1 MARLSQNPA
10 DLAPFIVTPAD
21 VLQARRVQT
30 VNMNTDR
37 PSTEEREVGNESL
50 VGRTFDPPNI
60 TLSVEANLVNAR
72 LLATFA
78 NLDPDSTF
86 TDETVQDLLG
96 NADVDLMMVQR
107 NQARDNW
114 LQSVYVRQ
122 ASVGSYNI
130 SASTDASATE
140 TFELA
145 ADNKTAFERYVTV
158 DNLTA
163 GSSGDDSY
171 TLTQTPVVL
180 SRGQASGNFLISA
193 AMAQVDGPS
202 TYLLENEDF
211 TVSGTTVTITN
222 PNILADIVN
231 GTQFSFAYQ
240 RSGSAPTGDPFQA
253 KDTISPAAIRGYY
266 HIPVTLSVGN
276 SEMQARGMQS
286 IEAGIDFAQEKEVGM
301 GSQAVGAF
309 RQTPAE
315 VTGNF
320 VIFEE
325 DYTLE
330 KLLISGELNPS
341 TTDFPIDAY
350 RDDIVIT
357 IDFKHPDT
365 GAILRTDVLS
375 GVTITGDGRDVAV
388 GSAVGKQF
396 NFASSDNFGWYVTKH
411 V

>member
-1 MARLSQNPA
+1 MPRLSQNPA

-21 VLQARRVQT
+21 AVQARRVQT
-30 VNMNTDR
+30 ANITTDR
-37 PSTEEREVGNESL
+37 PSTEEREIGNESL

-60 TLSVEANLVNAR
+60 TLNVEANLVNAR

-78 NLDPDSTF
+78 NRDPDDTF

-107 NQARDNW
+107 NQARDAW

-145 ADNKTAFERYVTV
+145 ADNKTAFERFVTV

-171 TLTQTPVVL
+171 TLTQTPIVL
-180 SRGQASGNFLISA
+180 SKGQASGNFLISA

-211 TVSGTTVTITN
+211 TVSGTTVTITSQT
-222 PNILADIVN
+222 ILDQVVN
-231 GTQFSFAYQ
+231 GTQFAFAYQ
-240 RSGSAPTGDPFQA
+240 RAGGTAGDPFQA

-266 HIPVTLSVGN
+266 HIPVNLSVGN
-276 SEMQARGMQS
+276 ADMQARGMQS
-286 IEAGIDFAQEKEVGM
+286 IEAGIDFAQEKEVSM

-320 VIFEE
+320 VIFAE
-325 DYTLE
+325 DYALE
-330 KLLISGELNPS
+330 KLLMTGELAPT